1 LFWALSDFFDIDLID
16 PNYLILISNL
26 ENMKLKTLIL
36 SMFVSL
42 FILQG
47 CDDRQDS
54 QDNTAKGTP
63 MTQLATL
70 CTGDSWQLQKM
81 IKDNQQLDL
90 LETTPITFSCD
101 EQGNVSGMASI
112 NRYSG
117 AFTVRDDGTLSWQGA
132 GFIATKMG
140 GPPERMEQE
149 QAFLETLSNTSQG
162 HVEGSTLVLNSEDNA
177 NVLEFSRATDAL

>member
-1 LFWALSDFFDIDLID
+1 
-16 PNYLILISNL
+16 
-26 ENMKLKTLIL
+26 MKLKILIL
-36 SMFVSL
+36 SMFASL

-47 CDDRQDS
+47 CDDSQDS
-54 QDNTAKGTP
+54 TGTP

-70 CTGDSWQLQKM
+70 SLCTDDLWQLQKM
-81 IKDNQQLDL
+81 VKDNQQLDL

-101 EQGNVSGMASI
+101 EQGNVSGIASV

-117 AFTVRDDGTLSWQGA
+117 AFTVSDNGTLNWQGA

-149 QAFLETLSNTSQG
+149 QAFLETLGNTSQG

-177 NVLEFSRATDAL
+177 NVLEFSRATNTP